1 MLIKLLISQKPN
13 MNINKKKLLQQTAPT
28 TILQAHICYEAL
40 HTTWAEWISIL
51 VGELRG
57 RLWSHDERDEFA
69 TNVPIGDDALRD
81 LTHKD
86 EEQDEGEQPAQVV
99 TGKVEPGAVVDV
111 DLRTLAAPAS
121 NRKWNRQSYHTLKH
135 RKRLRRPVETES
147 SEVIRT
153 DWKFLE

>member
-1 MLIKLLISQKPN
+1 M
-13 MNINKKKLLQQTAPT
+13 
-28 TILQAHICYEAL
+28 
-40 HTTWAEWISIL
+40 
-51 VGELRG
+51 GELRG
-57 RLWSHDERDEFA
+57 RLWSHDEHDEFA

-121 NRKWNRQSYHTLKH
+121 NRK
-135 RKRLRRPVETES
+135 
-147 SEVIRT
+147 
-153 DWKFLE
+153 